1 MCSHFYAWKLVRP
14 TGTTAFAYMYT
25 GLWQSTAF
33 YKIVILYGHPLQRLI
48 VIKKKLIICYS
59 KLYPPLKISLSHSGH
74 MFFLWYE
81 KELNYSHALFLSDV
95 WDKVLKRNTYLLYK
109 VKIPICLD
117 RGISAFSLIR
127 GKTPAYKW
135 YSPATGNFCYIK
147 WKITI
152 CLDIGNICI
161 FSDKRENSCIQ
172 MV

>member
-1 MCSHFYAWKLVRP
+1 MCSLTSMRENLSVLLELQPLLICIQVCYSLWSSFAAFNSHF
-14 TGTTAFAYMYT
+14 
-25 GLWQSTAF
+25 
-33 YKIVILYGHPLQRLI
+33 KIFLM
-48 VIKKKLIICYS
+48 ICYS

-117 RGISAFSLIR
+117 RGISAFSLIS

-135 YSPATGNFCYIK
+135 YSPAAGNFCYIK
-147 WKITI
+147 WKINN
-152 CLDIGNICI
+152 LSGYWEHLH
-161 FSDKRENSCIQ
+161 FLW
-172 MV
+172 

>member
-1 MCSHFYAWKLVRP
+1 MLSLLCVKTCPSYWNYSLCLYVYRFVAINSILQNCYSLWSSFAAINSH
-14 TGTTAFAYMYT
+14 
-25 GLWQSTAF
+25 
-33 YKIVILYGHPLQRLI
+33 
-48 VIKKKLIICYS
+48 KKKLIICYS

-81 KELNYSHALFLSDV
+81 KELNYSHALLLSDV

-161 FSDKRENSCIQ
+161 FSDKSENSCIK